1 MVPSVS
7 LPLSAEPYSEYKVWI
22 RAYTLK
28 NEGKPSE
35 PLFVVTDVR
44 APGAPVVAN
53 LTCQNA
59 NTMFL
64 KWLRPKLFHRT
75 VDVYHVMYRRE
86 GEDKWEKQ
94 VVETVNNTVNH
105 MVSQWVGIIWDSFA
119 FTRPQSTCHLF
130 IDCFRLIIPLS
141 VGHDRDL
148 GLWGDKKR
156 VWLSPTECKMSISL
170 MAVPPRAAV
179 VRSSK
184 YAQKRLVLFLPH

>member
-1 MVPSVS
+1 M
-7 LPLSAEPYSEYKVWI
+7 
-22 RAYTLK
+22 
-28 NEGKPSE
+28 
-35 PLFVVTDVR
+35 VTDVR

-105 MVSQWVGIIWDSFA
+105 MVSQRARIIMDSFA

-130 IDCFRLIIPLS
+130 IDCFRLIIYPSRLDMI
-141 VGHDRDL
+141 VI
-148 GLWGDKKR
+148 WGFGGTR
-156 VWLSPTECKMSISL
+156 N
-170 MAVPPRAAV
+170 ANG
-179 VRSSK
+179 
-184 YAQKRLVLFLPH
+184 FLPQSAKCR

>member
-1 MVPSVS
+1 M
-7 LPLSAEPYSEYKVWI
+7 
-22 RAYTLK
+22 
-28 NEGKPSE
+28 
-35 PLFVVTDVR
+35 VTDVR

-105 MVSQWVGIIWDSFA
+105 MVSQ
-119 FTRPQSTCHLF
+119 
-130 IDCFRLIIPLS
+130 S
-141 VGHDRDL
+141 VGKDYL
-148 GLWGDKKR
+148 GQFR
-156 VWLSPTECKMSISL
+156 FHTTTEHMSFI
-170 MAVPPRAAV
+170 
-179 VRSSK
+179 
-184 YAQKRLVLFLPH
+184 H